1 MHLGIMFFSSS
12 DQDGCGGKYDLLRE
26 VARFA
31 DRKGFRSIWTP
42 ERHFHEFGG
51 LFPNPAVTSAA
62 LATITERIQIRAGS
76 LISPLHD
83 PLRIAEE
90 WAVVDN
96 LSRGRVAISFGSG
109 WNMDDFVFFP
119 ERYAVR
125 QKVMYEGIETVRSL
139 WRGETITR
147 RNSDDRPTVVATRPR
162 PVQEELP
169 VWVTSSGNVET
180 YISAGRIGANLL
192 THLVG
197 QDLEKLAEKIRRY
210 RGARAEAGF
219 DPGLGIVSLM
229 LHTFI
234 GPDLDAVRETVRR
247 PFQQYIRS
255 AISLEMKAAASGGA
269 ISGGHRIENH
279 EIPTDAMQDLLD
291 VSFERYF
298 RTAALMG
305 TPETCLGFVH
315 ELEAIGVD
323 EIACLVDFGV
333 DADSVLGGMEY
344 LNQLRDKVCPLRESA
359 ASASMLND
367 FNEVLEEF

>member
-109 WNMDDFVFFP
+109 WDMDDFVFFP

-147 RNSDDRPTVVATRPR
+147 RNSGDRPTVVATRPR

-255 AISLEMKAAASGGA
+255 AISLEMKADRMYCWKG
-269 ISGGHRIENH
+269 R
-279 EIPTDAMQDLLD
+279 
-291 VSFERYF
+291 R
-298 RTAALMG
+298 
-305 TPETCLGFVH
+305 
-315 ELEAIGVD
+315 
-323 EIACLVDFGV
+323 
-333 DADSVLGGMEY
+333 
-344 LNQLRDKVCPLRESA
+344 
-359 ASASMLND
+359 
-367 FNEVLEEF
+367 